1 MHRART
7 LVSPSR
13 VSAHKAAHS
22 AKESAPPDSPTHT
35 TSGYPKSSRLRRTAT
50 RTCRKCGDFRGQK
63 GALDTLLVLPQHTRH
78 GVLRSEERRV
88 GKECRS
94 GCWGVRETKSKEW
107 IRRVD
112 RAAAQGG
119 GAYVVGGVVGCGR
132 W

>member
-7 LVSPSR
+7 LASLSR

-63 GALDTLLVLPQHTRH
+63 GALYTFLVLPQHTRH
-78 GVLRSEERRV
+78 GVLSLTSTSDIAIINQE
-88 GKECRS
+88 GK
-94 GCWGVRETKSKEW
+94 GIHGPGF
-107 IRRVD
+107 
-112 RAAAQGG
+112 AQGG
-119 GAYVVGGVVGCGR
+119 ST
-132 W
+132 